1 MDCRKGFCFILISII
16 PLSLGV
22 GLAFIGGLSFR
33 TSSSACSIYKAPLS
47 TIGMSS
53 GVAIIAVII
62 IGWIAFCS
70 KSRGVHFT
78 FVALAVLLTCALIGF
93 MIVAY
98 IYRSQARGIAT
109 DCVQK
114 AIESFEQRTSN
125 TTFLDILHDQLQCC
139 GANGS
144 SDWALKNLSIPISCC
159 KKEVRGEKCAD
170 NPANLFTDGCVKKVE
185 SVYVSSSPYILAFLA
200 LVIITFIVLSSI
212 SCMSGQQAGKEELQ
226 EL

>member
-53 GVAIIAVII
+53 GIAIIAVII

-93 MIVAY
+93 MILAY
-98 IYRSQARGIAT
+98 IYRSQASSIAK

-125 TTFLDILHDQLQCC
+125 TTFLDILHDQFKLQCC

-144 SDWALKNLSIPISCC
+144 SDWALKNLPIPISCC
-159 KKEVRGEKCAD
+159 KKEVRSEKCAD
-170 NPANLFTDGCVKKVE
+170 TPANLFTDGCVIKVE
-185 SVYVSSSPYILAFLA
+185 RVYVSSSPYILAFLA
-200 LVIITFIVLSSI
+200 LIVLSSI